1 MQALW
6 NHMVRSWPVVAPEPV
21 LADAI
26 GKQLMRALI
35 ELRLLRSEPI
45 REHSRYPCEG
55 CPRGRQVVQH
65 EGTWAVCTCAS
76 VGCEPVDLRAAEQL
90 ELDDGA
96 LTQRVRGLLKLDGP
110 FEPTRW
116 NRVAL
121 LGERRIGVERVVFG
135 FVPRPLCVST
145 ERLGMWLTRQQA
157 RTTVLL
163 APTRDSRLTATPSGA
178 GRVVWLSLDEVVDL
192 EKGTADLSE
201 LALRVEL
208 PGADLGELLWPRF
221 SLVLG
226 SGRYSYAGQALGL
239 ERHPRVAD
247 LLQALAARPGHW
259 VSRRD
264 LVLAVYPDE
273 ITNRGKLLTDPVKLE
288 RRLRQLVSDLG
299 KAFKAVDPR
308 GLPANPIE
316 NLRSRSDLEG
326 GYRLALSPDRVF
338 IQPRGA

>member
-6 NHMVRSWPVVAPEPV
+6 NHIVGSWPVVAPEPV
-21 LADAI
+21 LTNAI
-26 GKQLMRALI
+26 GKQLVRALL

-55 CPRGRQVVQH
+55 CPRGRQVVRH
-65 EGTWAVCTCAS
+65 EGTWAVCTCPS
-76 VGCEPVDLRAAEQL
+76 VSCEPVDLSASEQL
-90 ELDDGA
+90 ELDDRA
-96 LTQRVRGLLKLDGP
+96 LTLRVRGLLELAGP

-121 LGERRIGVERVVFG
+121 LGERRIGVERIVFG

-145 ERLGMWLTRQQA
+145 ERLGIWLARQQA

-178 GRVVWLSLDEVVDL
+178 GRVVWLSLEEVVDV
-192 EKGTADLSE
+192 EEGTADLSE
-201 LALRVEL
+201 LALRVAL
-208 PGADLGELLWPRF
+208 PSAVLGELLWPRF
-221 SLVLG
+221 SLVLEA
-226 SGRYSYAGQALGL
+226 GRYSYAGQTLGL

-247 LLQALAARPGHW
+247 LLRTLAERPGQW

-308 GLPANPIE
+308 GFPANPIE

-326 GYRLALSPDRVF
+326 GYRLALSPERVF
-338 IQPRGA
+338 MRSRGA